1 MNIVPRGV
9 AVEAAITIA
18 SGGQLVKRDAG
29 FPSVCVAVARCTV
42 RGGVTIRGAGCA
54 GRFLSFSYFP
64 LYMLYIFYTVSWDG

>member
-18 SGGQLVKRDAG
+18 SGGSLLSETQG
-29 FPSVCVAVARCTV
+29 FLPSVWQWLDVRC
-42 RGGVTIRGAGCA
+42 GGVTIRGAGCA